1 MNKFERLK
9 LMDSLE
15 ALKYLT
21 KVLGEEQAQEF
32 FKEEKLFTPVKNVEV
47 GSFLLYAG
55 IEWVVL
61 EQTKK
66 GALLLAKQR
75 LFNSAFDTVENNNWS
90 KSSLR
95 KELNNFNDKGMQCG
109 FEHIENINKN
119 DLVEFERD
127 LTTDDGTDYGKCK
140 DYLSLITC
148 EEYRKYRKLIPN
160 ADNLWWTATGDSLV
174 YSYCV
179 RHVYSNGTLDGSSA
193 RIGNY
198 GVRPLCILKS
208 ETEVEVLKECK
219 KF

>member
-9 LMDSLE
+9 TMSSSE
-15 ALKYLT
+15 ALKYLE
-21 KVLGEEQAQEF
+21 KVLGKEQAQEF
-32 FKEEKLFTPVKNVEV
+32 FKEEKLFTTVKNAEV
-47 GSFLLYAG
+47 GSFILYAG

-75 LFNSAFDTVENNNWS
+75 LFDRAFDANEKNDWS

-95 KELNNFNDKGMQCG
+95 KELNNFNDKGMQRG
-109 FEHIENINKN
+109 FEHTENINKN

-127 LTTDDGTDYGKCK
+127 LTTDDGMTDYGKCK

-160 ADNLWWTATGDSLV
+160 ADDWWWTATGDSLV
-174 YSYCV
+174 YSCNV
-179 RHVYSNGTLDGSSA
+179 RYVYSGGALNNNFA
-193 RIGNY
+193 YIGLS
-198 GVRPLCILKS
+198 GVCPLCILKS
-208 ETEVEVLKECK
+208 ETEVEVCEK
-219 KF
+219 